1 MSFVV
6 SYKCVVKRISPV
18 SYATNHRQFTI
29 FISTLSQAKSK
40 FMADN
45 PFSPKFTGAIIYKK
59 KLHSTLS
66 VLRGHSVMPALYHQA
81 IEEAVTEAI
90 SLDLL

>member
-1 MSFVV
+1 
-6 SYKCVVKRISPV
+6 
-18 SYATNHRQFTI
+18 
-29 FISTLSQAKSK
+29 
-40 FMADN
+40 MADN